1 MPSPPS
7 GPSTGTTEAASVPQ
21 GAVAPPRAAL
31 PGFLAALGASCIW
44 GVAPVFFTLLNEVP
58 RDELLAHRAV
68 WACLFVLVYCAAT
81 GRLARV
87 AATLRDRRVMSG
99 LALSAFL
106 MSSNWFIFL
115 IAVAAGRVFDAGLGY
130 YMMPLMSVALAVA
143 VLGERL
149 SRLQWA
155 AIALAALAVGILSYG
170 LGAAPWLPLAIGGS
184 FALYGLAR
192 KRIDVGSIV
201 GFQAEALVVAP
212 VGLAWLAMAHGLG
225 WQLMGGT
232 YGLFGA
238 DFGTSLLLMASG
250 IVTGLPL
257 ILFAEA
263 ARRLPYATLGLM
275 QYLNPTIQVAAA
287 GLILG
292 EVFTRWHWWALALI
306 WCALALYGRELVRQG
321 RARRSAAI
329 ISSTVSTTAR

>member
-1 MPSPPS
+1 MPRPP
-7 GPSTGTTEAASVPQ
+7 A
-21 GAVAPPRAAL
+21 APPEVATAPDPAAPERTKL

-44 GVAPVFFTLLNEVP
+44 GVAPVFFTLLNDVP

-68 WACLFVLVYCAAT
+68 WACLFVLGYCTAT
-81 GRLARV
+81 GRLPRV
-87 AATLRDRRVMSG
+87 AATLRDGRVMAG
-99 LALSAFL
+99 LALSTFL
-106 MSSNWFIFL
+106 MTSNWFIFL
-115 IAVAAGRVFDAGLGY
+115 TAVAAGRVFDAGLGY

-143 VLGERL
+143 LLGERL
-149 SRLQWA
+149 SALQWA

-170 LGAAPWLPLAIGGS
+170 LGAAPWLPLMIGGS
-184 FALYGLAR
+184 FALYGLVR

-201 GFQAEALVVAP
+201 GFQAEALIVAP
-212 VGLAWLAMAHGLG
+212 VALVWLAVIHGLG
-225 WQLMGGT
+225 WRFMDGS

-238 DFGTSLLLMASG
+238 DLRTSLLLAASG

-275 QYLNPTIQVAAA
+275 QYLNPTIQIAAA

-292 EVFTRWHWWALALI
+292 EVFTQWHWWALALI
-306 WCALALYGRELVRQG
+306 WCALALYGRELLRQG

-329 ISSTVSTTAR
+329 ISSTVASSLR